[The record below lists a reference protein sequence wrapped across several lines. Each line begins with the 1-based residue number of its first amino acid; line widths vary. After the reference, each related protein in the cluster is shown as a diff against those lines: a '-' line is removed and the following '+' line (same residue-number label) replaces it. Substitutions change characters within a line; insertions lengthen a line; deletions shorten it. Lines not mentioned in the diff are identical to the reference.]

1 MSGLYSPA
9 ADDLQADPDGVVSA
23 PLTMKVV
30 LISESGAVQTLWLPD
45 VMGGRHRFP
54 PRSDMPPVYFET
66 ENTEWVAYGE
76 TDVFFYEIGSQFQ
89 VKRSIILS
97 HECAVK
103 ISWREEK
110 YVLYSEC
117 DRPGDSVFLPYY
129 FEGRTEYIIGRD
141 PNVHIC
147 YPNRTVS
154 RRHARLY
161 WDRDAWWIQDMNST
175 NGTYVNG
182 RKIEYQQL
190 SNGDAIYIMGLFI
203 LVGPGFMAINNCNG
217 RIQLNTP
224 RIRAITGTDDFEYTP
239 CPDVPQYAPLFD
251 RRPRKKKPVDPE
263 PIVFDMPP
271 MPLTASKIPLLLRMG
286 SPMVMGGRAFFT
298 GNILMGLTSLVFP
311 GMTQGL
317 TEKERKEYEEKRLRV
332 YREYLAGKAQ
342 QIYLEKA
349 NEEFQLNEN
358 YPKLSVALRFALEKD
373 RLWERRSVDEDFLAL
388 RIGTGGHPMLAE
400 MNFPKES
407 FEVEQDVLKEEMY
420 ALAQR
425 PVILDDVPIMLSLKT
440 DYIVG
445 AAGFSKQTLL
455 VLRNLV
461 MQLVLT
467 HSCDEVKL
475 VVLADEEHA
484 DDFDF
489 VRYLPHAWS
498 DDRSIRL
505 FATSLSDALQVGE
518 FLSGEIEAALD
529 PDRKRSGRGSIP
541 SYVIVALNKKL
552 FDSLECLK
560 KILGSEEYCGVSII
574 AAFEGMPKE
583 CTLIIDLR
591 AQPKL
596 IRLASAGVDDQ
607 TFQPDEF
614 DPALGRRA
622 MTELMHTR
630 LTTASQTYTLPNM
643 LTFLGMFEVGRVE
656 HLNPLRRWREN
667 DPVKSLAV
675 PIGVGVDGRSFTL
688 DLHEKRQG
696 PHGLVAGMTGSGKS
710 EFIITYILSMAVNFS
725 PDEVAFI
732 LIDYKGGGLA
742 DAFENEDRGIHLP
755 HLVGTI
761 TNLDGAAIDRSL
773 ASIKS
778 ELTHRQ
784 TIFKET
790 KARLGESTLDI
801 YDYQKLYRNNQV
813 DEPLPHLFIISDEF
827 AELKQQQPMFMDEL
841 ISAARIGRSLG
852 VHLILATQ
860 KPGGVVNNQIW
871 SNTKFRA
878 CLRVQDRGDSMEM
891 LKRPEAAELKQTGRF
906 YLQVGYDEYFALGQS
921 AWCGA
926 DYCPQDKVIEEPD
939 HAVHFLDNAG
949 QAVLSVK
956 PKVEKRDSQGRQ
968 VTAIVNY
975 LSDLAKEQNIQPKK
989 LWKEPLP
996 KNLELET
1003 MLQNEPAPAQTD
1015 LTVLLGLVDD
1025 PEFQRQFPLYLDL
1038 LSFHNLLVVGNAG
1051 SGKSTLLRTL
1061 LYSLVRYHSAEYVN
1075 YYLVDLSDGALVG
1088 YSRLPHC
1095 GAYLTERQ
1103 TSSLPRLMDL
1113 IHRIID
1119 QRKAMFAAA
1128 GVSSFEAYRELQ
1140 PTPLILF
1147 VIDGFTK
1154 MKGLEGGDGFFIKLP
1169 EYLREGTS
1177 VGIRF
1182 IVSCNHLPEV
1192 GSQSKQEFDGR
1203 ISLQA
1208 KDHYDHSDILN
1219 VRCKTDPPEINGRGM
1234 CVQEGRGL
1242 VYQAAMLD
1250 CNEDEKKR
1258 AELLEQR
1265 LRKIAERDTGVT
1277 PAQRLPMIDTEQ
1289 EYGDFC
1295 SGFQTERIPL
1305 GYAARDM
1312 KPVSVPFQQLYCLS
1326 LYFGNPK
1333 GVRPVLHN
1341 MLAAARMNRME
1352 TVVLRRASDSVF
1364 DALTEDGAV
1373 RILESTLDGLTTL
1386 TKFLVGEF
1394 MARCVFRDE
1403 YSVQQGIP
1411 LTLKGRGKKAAK
1423 YIREHSKPIL
1433 VLIESFADLCAVEE
1447 TRQDGELQGQLM
1459 ALFST
1464 MQGYNFYFAA
1474 GFYPTDTALVKH
1486 PLLPYYN
1493 QEEFLLLSGGRYD
1506 KCVIPN
1512 VPYEVKR
1519 ADKMDPEY
1527 NHILMKY
1534 QDAVYPLI
1542 MPCGKPQDDL
1552 ADPDEA
1558 PIIS

>member
-1 MSGLYSPA
+1 MSVSNSPV
-9 ADDLQADPDGVVSA
+9 ADDLQADSNHFVSA

-30 LISESGAVQTLWLPD
+30 LISKSGAVQTLWLPD
-45 VMGGRHRFP
+45 VTGGRHRFP

-76 TDVFFYEIGSQFQ
+76 NDVVFHEIGLQMQ
-89 VKRSIILS
+89 TKNSIILG
-97 HECAVK
+97 HECIAQ
-103 ISWREEK
+103 ISWHEEK
-110 YVLYSEC
+110 YVLYTEH
-117 DRPGDSVFLPYY
+117 DHLGDSVFLPYY
-129 FEGRTEYIIGRD
+129 FEGRTEYIIGRE

-154 RRHARLY
+154 RKHARLY
-161 WDRDAWWIQDMNST
+161 WDRDTWWIQDMNST

-182 RKIEYQQL
+182 RKIESQQL
-190 SNGDAIYIMGLFI
+190 GNGDVIYIMGLYI

-217 RIQLNTP
+217 RIQINTP
-224 RIRAITGTDDFEYTP
+224 KIRTITGTDNLEYTP
-239 CPDVPQYAPLFD
+239 CPDIPQHTPLFN
-251 RRPRKKKPVDPE
+251 RQPRRKKPIDPE
-263 PIVFDMPP
+263 PIVIDMPP
-271 MPLTASKIPLLLRMG
+271 MPLSASKIPFLLRMG
-286 SPMVMGGRAFFT
+286 SPMVMGGRALFT
-298 GNILMGLTSLVFP
+298 GNVLMALTSLVFP

-332 YREYLAGKAQ
+332 YREYLADKVQ
-342 QIYLEKA
+342 QIHLEKT

-358 YPKLSVALRFALEKD
+358 YPELSAALRFAVEKD

-388 RIGTGGHPMLAE
+388 RIGTGCHPMIAKLD
-400 MNFPKES
+400 FPKES

-420 ALAQR
+420 ALAKQ
-425 PVILDDVPIMLSLKT
+425 PVILDNVPIMLSLKT
-440 DYIVG
+440 NYIVG
-445 AAGFSKQTLL
+445 AIGSSRQVLL

-475 VVLADEEHA
+475 VVLADEETA
-484 DDFDF
+484 DNFDF
-489 VRYLPHAWS
+489 VHYLPHTWS
-498 DDRSIRL
+498 DDRSIRF
-505 FATSLSDALQVGE
+505 FATSLSDALQIGE
-518 FLSGEIEAALD
+518 FLSREIDAALD
-529 PDRKRSGRGSIP
+529 PDRRKNGRGGIP

-560 KILGSEEYCGVSII
+560 KVLGSEDYCGVSII
-574 AAFEGMPKE
+574 TAFEGMPKE
-583 CTLIIDLR
+583 CTLVIDLHV
-591 AQPKL
+591 QPKL

-607 TFQPDEF
+607 SFQPDEF
-614 DPALGRRA
+614 NPALGGKA
-622 MTELMHTR
+622 MSELMRTR

-643 LTFLGMFEVGRVE
+643 LTFLGMFEAGRVE
-656 HLNPLRRWREN
+656 HLNPLRRWTEN
-667 DPVKSLAV
+667 DPVKSLSV
-675 PIGVGVDGRSFTL
+675 PIGVGVDGRLFTL

-725 PDEVAFI
+725 PNEVAFI

-761 TNLDGAAIDRSL
+761 TNLDGTAIDRSL

-778 ELTHRQ
+778 ELTRRQ

-801 YDYQKLYRNNQV
+801 YDYQKLYRNKQV
-813 DEPLPHLFIISDEF
+813 DKPLPHLFIISDEF

-891 LKRPEAAELKQTGRF
+891 LKRPEAAELKHTGRF

-939 HAVHFLDNAG
+939 NAVHFLDNTG
-949 QAVLSVK
+949 QPVLIVK
-956 PKVEKRDSQGRQ
+956 PEVEKRDSQGRQ

-989 LWKEPLP
+989 LWREPLP
-996 KNLELET
+996 NKLELET
-1003 MLQNEPAPAQTD
+1003 MLQNETAPAQAD

-1038 LSFHNLLVVGNAG
+1038 LSFHNLLIVGSAG

-1061 LYSLVRYHSAEYVN
+1061 LYSLVRQHSSEYVN
-1075 YYLVDLSDGALVG
+1075 YYLVDLSDGALSG
-1088 YSRLPHC
+1088 YSQLPHC
-1095 GAYLTERQ
+1095 GSYLTERQ
-1103 TSSLPRLMDL
+1103 TSSLSRLMDL

-1128 GVSSFEAYRELQ
+1128 GVSSFEAYREFQ

-1147 VIDGFTK
+1147 IIDGFTK
-1154 MKGLEGGDGFFIKLP
+1154 MKGLEGGDSFFIKLP
-1169 EYLREGTS
+1169 EYLREGTNA
-1177 VGIRF
+1177 GIRF

-1208 KDHYDHSDILN
+1208 KDHYEHSDILN
-1219 VRCKTDPPEINGRGM
+1219 VRCKADPPEINGRGM

-1258 AELLEQR
+1258 AELLERR
-1265 LRKIAERDTGVT
+1265 LSKIAERDRGIT
-1277 PAQRLPMIDTEQ
+1277 PAQRLPMIDPEQ

-1295 SGFQTERIPL
+1295 SGFRPERIPL

-1312 KPVSVPFQQLYCLS
+1312 KPVAVPLQQLYCLS
-1326 LYFGNPK
+1326 LYLGNPRGIK
-1333 GVRPVLHN
+1333 PVFHN
-1341 MLAAARMNRME
+1341 MLAAARMNHME
-1352 TVVLRRASDSVF
+1352 VIVLRRASGSVF
-1364 DALTEDGAV
+1364 DDLPEDGSV
-1373 RILESTLDGLTTL
+1373 RILESTLDGLTAL
-1386 TKFLVGEF
+1386 TKTLMDEF
-1394 MARCVFRDE
+1394 MARRVFRDE
-1403 YSVQQGIP
+1403 CSVQQGIP

-1423 YIREHSKPIL
+1423 YIREHSRAIL

-1459 ALFST
+1459 ALFSA
-1464 MQGYNFYFAA
+1464 MQGYNFYFTA
-1474 GFYPTDTALVKH
+1474 GFYPTDTTLAKH

-1519 ADKMDPEY
+1519 ADKTDPEY

-1542 MPCGKPQDDL
+1542 MPCGKLRDDL